1 MIFILL
7 SATINTFTK
16 LYDYIEK
23 LKEKKF
29 PLYDDCTLDVDN
41 QQPKYYRIT
50 AGNGCK
56 GSINIGDI
64 LKTFYENFDVET
76 FSSGNFL

>member
-1 MIFILL
+1 MVFILL

-23 LKEKKF
+23 LNGKEF
-29 PLYDDCTLDVDN
+29 PLNDGCTLVVDKK
-41 QQPKYYRIT
+41 QPKYYRIT

-64 LKTFYENFDVET
+64 LKAFFENFDVDT